1 MYWGDYEKV
10 LKETIKITKAK
21 LEYHIKVDKEENEEL
36 KNTFNEIKFKTHLP
50 YKTKILKNGKFYT
63 FAYGIFIIYDD
74 KKFKKLYEIKFEKE
88 TNFRSVIQLDNN
100 DLIFLMEKKVP
111 SLKFNYEILNQIMIY
126 RLKDNNY
133 YLIQEINDESKDFEL
148 QKTFVGHGNFIDK
161 QYIPNK
167 LKDLSN
173 NRFFSLS
180 NYGIKFFSL
189 NNNNNYVLVS
199 SRAFGDSLVKID
211 IIQESIKNYFIISY
225 YEFHPGYGLANYS
238 DFKLIIEKIS
248 LKGTNSQQMLS
259 LHYGDGGFNFY
270 IPSTEH
276 MILKKIF
283 FIIRVDKYILIF
295 NIVSGNLLKRFEL
308 NFNNNETMFNG
319 TLCIKKWNN
328 KKDNEFLL
336 FSGNYIIL
344 FELNEYN
351 LSLNIKAYMATK
363 SRIIDQKNDEDL
375 IKINDEENQFYK
387 IDKQNIT
394 IY

>member
-1 MYWGDYEKV
+1 MYWGDYENV

-21 LEYHIKVDKEENEEL
+21 LEYDIKVDKEENEEL

-88 TNFRSVIQLDNN
+88 TNIRSVIQLDNN
-100 DLIFLMEKKVP
+100 DLIFLIEKKVP
-111 SLKFNYEILNQIMIY
+111 SLKAKYEILNQIMIF

-133 YLIQEINDESKDFEL
+133 YLIQEINDESKYFEL
-148 QKTFVGHGNFIDK
+148 QKDFVGNGYYIDK
-161 QYIPNK
+161 EYIPNK

-173 NRFFSLS
+173 NRFFILS

-189 NNNNNYVLVS
+189 NNNNNYDLVS
-199 SRAFGDSLVKID
+199 SRAIGNSLVKINV
-211 IIQESIKNYFIISY
+211 IQESIKNDFIISY
-225 YEFHPGYGLANYS
+225 YEFHPGYYLANYS
-238 DFKLIIEKIS
+238 EFKLIIKKIS
-248 LKGTNSQQMLS
+248 LKETNSQQMLS
-259 LHYGDGGFNFY
+259 LSYGDGGFNFY
-270 IPSTEH
+270 VLSTEH
-276 MILKKIF
+276 MILKKNF

-295 NIVSGNLLKRFEL
+295 NIVSGKLLKRFEL
-308 NFNNNETMFNG
+308 NFNNNEYMFNK

-336 FSGNYIIL
+336 FAGNYIIL

-363 SRIIDQKNDEDL
+363 SRIIDQKNVEDL
-375 IKINDEENQFYK
+375 IKINDDENKFYK
-387 IDKQNIT
+387 IDNQNIT